1 MYIYININIYIYIKP
16 LKPLKSEAI
25 HETGLSGNVVT
36 SFFPLIIYI
45 YIYIYIHRPFSYLV
59 IKENRQFL
67 QHDKT
72 VDVIPPQW
80 NSPID
85 ETLK

>member
-1 MYIYININIYIYIKP
+1 MYIYK
-16 LKPLKSEAI
+16 
-25 HETGLSGNVVT
+25 
-36 SFFPLIIYI
+36 YI
-45 YIYIYIHRPFSYLV
+45 YIYIYKYIYIYIYTHRPFSYLV

-72 VDVIPPQW
+72 VNVIPPQW

>member
-1 MYIYININIYIYIKP
+1 MYIYKNIY
-16 LKPLKSEAI
+16 
-25 HETGLSGNVVT
+25 
-36 SFFPLIIYI
+36 IYI

-72 VDVIPPQW
+72 VNVIPPQW